1 MKKLL
6 FTIVILSLVSIDLT
20 AHVVPGKK
28 KLDYGKMRPYVS
40 SWEIDLYHM
49 QGRHIIK
56 SVTPF
61 RCKNGKKGFLV
72 TDYQNN
78 FLRHVENNFGQVAT
92 QYYKQGYV
100 GPVKEYCNR

>member
-1 MKKLL
+1 
-6 FTIVILSLVSIDLT
+6 
-20 AHVVPGKK
+20 
-28 KLDYGKMRPYVS
+28 MRPYVS

-49 QGRHIIK
+49 QGSHRVLK

-78 FLRHVENNFGQVAT
+78 YLRHVENQYSQVASG
-92 QYYKQGYV
+92 YYKKDYV
-100 GPVKEYCNR
+100 TPVREYCTK